1 MVFAQNFGDV
11 GGDLRRLFTA
21 QWMQIESK
29 FFLEVV
35 GTPYHYLAEMNLFNL
50 FALTGG
56 GERKT

>member
-11 GGDLRRLFTA
+11 GGTYEGCLLL
-21 QWMQIESK
+21 S
-29 FFLEVV
+29 EVV
-35 GTPYHYLAEMNLFNL
+35 GTPYHYLAEMNSFNL